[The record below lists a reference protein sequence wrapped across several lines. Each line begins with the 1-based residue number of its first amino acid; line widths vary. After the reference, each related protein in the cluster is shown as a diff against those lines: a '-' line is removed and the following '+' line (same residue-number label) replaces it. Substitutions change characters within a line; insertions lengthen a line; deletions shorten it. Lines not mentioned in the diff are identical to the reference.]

1 MRQAPHPRLLFPL
14 GLRVGLWVG
23 LGCGPDESNA
33 TGQSCLES
41 CRLFGP
47 LASPVDLGGQREEAG
62 EPACHSLKW
71 SQPLQKEDLAS
82 VSPENV
88 K

>member
-1 MRQAPHPRLLFPL
+1 MRQAPHPRLLLPL
-14 GLRVGLWVG
+14 GLRVG

-41 CRLFGP
+41 CWLFRP

-71 SQPLQKEDLAS
+71 SQPLQKEDVAS